1 MQDLFFF
8 FEVNDAEV
16 ESLNERIIVKVG
28 EIDKKTVRLL
38 THLDVSA
45 DEIEKTLL
53 KIAYVANEYEKVE
66 LGQ

>member
-1 MQDLFFF
+1 
-8 FEVNDAEV
+8 VNDAEV

-45 DEIEKTLL
+45 DEIEKALL